1 MKTSDLIG
9 AFILK
14 MLDEANGDIELKRNE
29 LAQQFGVVPSQIN
42 YVISSR
48 FTPEQGFR
56 IESRRGGGGCIKIT
70 RVTFADDRHRQL
82 MHVVNSIGDSLT
94 QFDAFLF
101 LQNLAAYG
109 YIGEKTHKLIRAAVT
124 DNTLSAV
131 PIEIRDYVRAAI
143 TKSMLMA
150 D

>member
-1 MKTSDLIG
+1 MKTSDMIG
-9 AFILK
+9 AVILK
-14 MLDEANGDIELKRNE
+14 MLDDADGDLELKRNE

-56 IESRRGGGGCIKIT
+56 IESRRGGGGYIKIT
-70 RVTFADDRHRQL
+70 RVTFADERYRQL
-82 MHVVNSIGDSLT
+82 MHVVNGIGNELT

-101 LQNLAAYG
+101 LQNLEAYG
-109 YIGEKTHKLIRAAVT
+109 FIDKQTHKLMRAAVS

-131 PIEIRDYVRAAI
+131 PAEIRDKVRASI
-143 TKSMLMA
+143 TKNMLMA
-150 D
+150 

>member
-1 MKTSDLIG
+1 MKTSDIIS

-14 MLDEANGDIELKRNE
+14 MLDEADGDIELKRNE
-29 LAQQFGVVPSQIN
+29 LAQQFGDVPSQIH

-56 IESRRGGGGCIKIT
+56 IESRRGGGGYIKIT
-70 RVTFADDRHRQL
+70 RVTFADDRYRQL
-82 MHVVNSIGDSLT
+82 MHVVNGIGDELS

-101 LQNLAAYG
+101 LKNLESYG
-109 YIGEKTHKLIRAAVT
+109 FIDERTHTLIHAAVS

-131 PIEIRDYVRAAI
+131 PTEIRDYVRAAI
-143 TKSMLMA
+143 AKSMLMA
-150 D
+150 

>member
-1 MKTSDLIG
+1 MKTSDVIG

-70 RVTFADDRHRQL
+70 RVTYDDDRYRL
-82 MHVVNSIGDSLT
+82 MHVINSIGNELT

-101 LQNLAAYG
+101 LKNLESYG
-109 YIGEKTHKLIRAAVT
+109 YIDERTHTLIRAAVS
-124 DNTLSAV
+124 DKTLAAV
-131 PIEIRDYVRAAI
+131 PAEIRDYVRAAI

-150 D
+150 

>member
-56 IESRRGGGGCIKIT
+56 IESRRGGGGYIRIT
-70 RVTFADDRHRQL
+70 RVQIDPGSAI
-82 MHVVNSIGDSLT
+82 MHLVNSMGDTMDYPTARAIIGNLKEQGVLNTQTADVMASAMVDRLYSGLPLT
-94 QFDAFLF
+94 ARDIL
-101 LQNLAAYG
+101 
-109 YIGEKTHKLIRAAVT
+109 RA
-124 DNTLSAV
+124 NILKQMLLHTL
-131 PIEIRDYVRAAI
+131 
-143 TKSMLMA
+143 
-150 D
+150 

>member
-1 MKTSDLIG
+1 MKTSDLIS

-14 MLDEANGDIELKRNE
+14 MLDEADGDLELKRNE

-56 IESRRGGGGCIKIT
+56 IESRRGGGGYIKIT
-70 RVTFADDRHRQL
+70 RVTFADERYRQL
-82 MHVVNSIGDSLT
+82 MHVVNGIGNELS

-101 LQNLAAYG
+101 LQNLESYG
-109 YIGEKTHKLIRAAVT
+109 FIDKRTHVLTRAAVS
-124 DNTLSAV
+124 DKTLSAV
-131 PIEIRDYVRAAI
+131 PPEIRDSVRASI
-143 TKSMLMA
+143 TKTMLMA
-150 D
+150 